1 MATTY
6 FALRAC
12 MTVPSI
18 GPRDGFHT
26 AEIAGNSMFSDCLAV
41 LDTYDLVRLRK
52 RIDDAL
58 SGAPRVL
65 AFNTMRQYSP
75 YGQRIAASRLS
86 DGRLVFVDADRCV
99 YGVTKAPCS
108 LLPHVVMDEYDH
120 GRYTPAAWG
129 HGELTDDLR
138 SLLCAHA
145 DCAPTVC
152 AEPVEA

>member
-18 GPRDGFHT
+18 GQQNGFHA

-58 SGAPRVL
+58 AGAPKVL
-65 AFNTMRQYSP
+65 AFNTMRPYSP
-75 YGQRIAASRLS
+75 HGQRIAASRLS
-86 DGRLVFVDADRCV
+86 DGRLVFVDADRGV
-99 YGVTKAPCS
+99 YGVTKAPCQ
-108 LLPHVVMDEYDH
+108 LLPHLVMAEYDS
-120 GRYTPAAWG
+120 GRYIPAAWG

-138 SLLCAHA
+138 SLLVAHA
-145 DCAPTVC
+145 DCAQTVS
-152 AEPVEA
+152 AEPVGA